1 MGIIKP
7 MDNNKDTTT
16 TFLDAVIEENKRL
29 QRDLKSARKT
39 IIAMWL
45 ITIAFCAMDA
55 AIIVKFWL

>member
-1 MGIIKP
+1 